1 MNKKKC
7 LMHLILVFFICLLL
21 PGCNSQSSDRKDP
34 DNPFNSHD
42 RYISMLSYCESDQG
56 IYYIEW
62 ESELCRLY
70 FIDKKS
76 SKKTVL
82 CQKVNCRHDSAECPA
97 VEVSPD
103 LMGSV
108 AYCDGFIYY
117 IVQAF
122 DSGEQNDVLKLY
134 SMKEDGTEK
143 KELHTFQYG
152 RVYPNAAA
160 FYKDRIIL
168 SVQTLNDFED
178 GSGSYTAEPSIILY
192 DLKTGK
198 ETLILNGTENSG
210 LYTVPAG
217 ADEDHLYLL
226 QQPFNDSDIDGRC
239 TYLQYDLKEQT
250 MEPLYES
257 RVKDSQI
264 IADNTLYI
272 QPDNEHRLVK
282 YNLKTQKQEDVL
294 DWDGFGWHW
303 SRWHTYC

>member
-1 MNKKKC
+1 
-7 LMHLILVFFICLLL
+7 MHLILVFFICLLL

-143 KELHTFQYG
+143 KELHFSIRKSLSQ
-152 RVYPNAAA
+152 RCC
-160 FYKDRIIL
+160 IL
-168 SVQTLNDFED
+168 
-178 GSGSYTAEPSIILY
+178 
-192 DLKTGK
+192 
-198 ETLILNGTENSG
+198 
-210 LYTVPAG
+210 
-217 ADEDHLYLL
+217 
-226 QQPFNDSDIDGRC
+226 
-239 TYLQYDLKEQT
+239 
-250 MEPLYES
+250 
-257 RVKDSQI
+257 
-264 IADNTLYI
+264 
-272 QPDNEHRLVK
+272 
-282 YNLKTQKQEDVL
+282 
-294 DWDGFGWHW
+294 
-303 SRWHTYC
+303 